1 MIPQTMSVA
10 MLGVVAFD
18 LVALLLIQGISL
30 LLSLLIGVV
39 IALGIV
45 RAAITTSV
53 QILAEI

>member
-1 MIPQTMSVA
+1 